1 MALDGAKKLLNDT
14 KTQKII
20 MDDALHVCASLP
32 SDLQKGCSDL
42 VTTYEPVITDYIVSA
57 NSAAI
62 CMLIGACVSPA
73 TKSAIAPSATNP
85 SERPRVGLMQS
96 PESRFFARLRK
107 TILAS
112 SQAKTSSIS
121 SSSASST
128 SSTAST
134 DYCDQCKMVVLEAHS
149 LITNPTVQ
157 SSILNYTK
165 QVCDLA
171 GPNVAPTCDQ
181 VAELYVPV
189 FFDLLEKA
197 FNSPDEI
204 CAMIG
209 LCKPK
214 VKSHP
219 SIGAIATERKRQR
232 SQ

>member
-1 MALDGAKKLLNDT
+1 MALDGVKKLLNDT
-14 KTQKII
+14 QTQKII
-20 MDDALHVCASLP
+20 INDALQVCSSLP
-32 SDLQKGCSDL
+32 SDIQTGCNDL
-42 VTTYEPVITDYIVSA
+42 VTTYEPIITDYIVSSSS
-57 NSAAI
+57 SAV
-62 CMLIGACVSPA
+62 CLLIGACIAPT
-73 TKSAIAPSATNP
+73 TKPAIAPSDP
-85 SERPRVGLMQS
+85 IGKKVKVGLKQS
-96 PESRFFARLRK
+96 EESRLFARLRK

-112 SQAKTSSIS
+112 SKAR
-121 SSSASST
+121 SSSA
-128 SSTAST
+128 AT

-171 GPNVAPTCDQ
+171 GPTVGPTCDQ
-181 VAELYVPV
+181 LADMYVPV

-214 VKSHP
+214 MSSHT
-219 SIGAIATERKRQR
+219 SVGSGATEKKRQR
-232 SQ
+232 Q